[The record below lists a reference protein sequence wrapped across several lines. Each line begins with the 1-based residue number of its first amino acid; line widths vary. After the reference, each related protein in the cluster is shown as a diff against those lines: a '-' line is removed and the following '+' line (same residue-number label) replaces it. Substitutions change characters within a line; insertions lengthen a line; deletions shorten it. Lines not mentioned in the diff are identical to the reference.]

1 MRTLAS
7 GLLSLAV
14 VSQVALAQEDVITDD
29 SCFYGQ
35 VPAVYPTPE
44 LSPDGPWSDAIAK
57 AKVLIDQMTLEEKA
71 NLTAGT
77 ASNTGCS
84 GWIPGVPRLD
94 FPGMCLVDSGNS
106 VRGTD
111 FVSAFPPGIH
121 VGASW
126 NKELAHRRAYHM
138 GREAKIKG
146 VSVLLGPSIGPIGR
160 VVSAGRNWEAFSV
173 DPYLS
178 GRLVHETVEGIQENG
193 VITSTKHFIAQEQ
206 ETHRLST
213 RDDGPFQEAISSNV
227 DDRTMHELYL
237 WPFYDAVHA
246 GTANIMCSYNR
257 LNNSYACQNSK
268 SQNGLLKEE
277 LGFQGWVVSDW
288 GAMKGGVASALSG
301 LDVAMP
307 NGAGKFGSSLVE
319 AVNNGS
325 MPEAQIDNM
334 VTRLLA
340 SWFHLK
346 QDAEG
351 FPAPGNGMAQRL
363 WEPHPI
369 VDARTKCAKPT
380 LFDGAVEGH
389 VLVKNENSALPL
401 RSENMK
407 LISLFGYSAHA
418 PNRNT
423 PVPAANGTRF
433 ASWEMGIQSAN
444 ITEVDLGWF
453 GNLDLPTSD
462 IAINGTLIS
471 AGGSAAPSWSLIS
484 APYDALVAQAYEDG
498 TALYHDF
505 ESGDPSINPMS
516 DACIVVG
523 NVWATEGYDRPSLRD
538 QYTDNLVLNVAGKCA
553 NTIVVFHN
561 AGPRLV
567 DSFIDHPNVTAVI
580 FAHLPGQDSGRA
592 LISLLYG
599 QENFSGR
606 LPYTVARNE
615 SDYGHLLK
623 PDYTSRDEP
632 SQFKTYPQSDF
643 LEGTFVDYR
652 DFDSRNV
659 NPRFEFGFGLSY
671 TSFSYASLKVSK
683 ADGNFDAYPTG
694 PILEGGHQD
703 LWDELVIVEADV
715 TNEGEVDGKE
725 VAQLY
730 LGIPGD
736 EHTPLKQLRGF
747 EKQLIKAGE
756 TVTVRFALRRRDL
769 SVWDVDAQKWHLQEG
784 EYKVF
789 VGKSSRDLP
798 LEGTLTI

>member
-1 MRTLAS
+1 MLKSLVS
-7 GLLSLAV
+7 GLLGLAAI
-14 VSQVALAQEDVITDD
+14 SQVVAQDEPIVDD
-29 SCFYGQ
+29 SFFFGQ
-35 VPAVYPTPE
+35 APAVYPTPE
-44 LSPDGPWSDAIAK
+44 LSPDGPWSDALAK
-57 AKVLIDQMTLEEKA
+57 AKTLINQMTLEEKYW
-71 NLTAGT
+71 LQRLDSRHTST
-77 ASNTGCS
+77 WVS
-84 GWIPGVPRLD
+84 WDVPR
-94 FPGMCLVDSGNS
+94 G
-106 VRGTD
+106 
-111 FVSAFPPGIH
+111 
-121 VGASW
+121 
-126 NKELAHRRAYHM
+126 
-138 GREAKIKG
+138 
-146 VSVLLGPSIGPIGR
+146 LGQQ
-160 VVSAGRNWEAFSV
+160 
-173 DPYLS
+173 L
-178 GRLVHETVEGIQENG
+178 HETVEGIQENG
-193 VITSTKHFIAQEQ
+193 VMTSTK
-206 ETHRLST
+206 
-213 RDDGPFQEAISSNV
+213 PSSIKQGLT
-227 DDRTMHELYL
+227 DLFR
-237 WPFYDAVHA
+237 PFYDAVHA

-277 LGFQGWVVSDW
+277 LGFQG
-288 GAMKGGVASALSG
+288 GVASALSG

-319 AVNNGS
+319 AVSNGS
-325 MPEAQIDNM
+325 LPEAQIDNM
-334 VTRLLA
+334 ATRLIA

-346 QDAEG
+346 QNAEG
-351 FPAPGNGMAQRL
+351 FPKAGNGMAQRL
-363 WEPHPI
+363 WEPHSI
-369 VDARTKCAKPT
+369 VDARTKCSKPT

-389 VLVKNENSALPL
+389 VLVKNEKNALPL

-407 LISLFGYSAHA
+407 LISLFGYSARA
-418 PNRNT
+418 PSSNT

-505 ESGDPSINPMS
+505 ESGDPSVNPNS
-516 DACIVVG
+516 DACIVIG

-538 QYTDNLVLNVAGKCA
+538 QYTDKLILNVANKCA

-567 DSFIDHPNVTAVI
+567 DSFIEHPNVTSVI

-615 SDYGHLLK
+615 SDYGDLLK
-623 PDYTSRDEP
+623 PYYTSRDAP
-632 SQFKTYPQSDF
+632 SRFRTYPQSNF
-643 LEGTFVDYR
+643 VEGTFVDYR
-652 DFDSRNV
+652 DFDSKKV
-659 NPRFEFGFGLSY
+659 DPRFEFGFGLSY
-671 TSFSYASLKVSK
+671 TTFNYSFLKISKTNGSL
-683 ADGNFDAYPTG
+683 GAYPTG
-694 PILEGGHQD
+694 PVIEGGNKD

-715 TNEGEVDGKE
+715 TNSGKVDGME

-747 EKQLIKAGE
+747 EKQLIKVGE
-756 TVTVRFALRRRDL
+756 TATIKFPLRRRDL
-769 SVWDVDAQKWHLQEG
+769 SVWNVEAQKWHLQEG
-784 EYKVF
+784 EYRVS

-798 LEGTLTI
+798 LKGILVL

>member
-1 MRTLAS
+1 
-7 GLLSLAV
+7 
-14 VSQVALAQEDVITDD
+14 
-29 SCFYGQ
+29 
-35 VPAVYPTPE
+35 
-44 LSPDGPWSDAIAK
+44 
-57 AKVLIDQMTLEEKA
+57 
-71 NLTAGT
+71 
-77 ASNTGCS
+77 
-84 GWIPGVPRLD
+84 
-94 FPGMCLVDSGNS
+94 
-106 VRGTD
+106 
-111 FVSAFPPGIH
+111 
-121 VGASW
+121 
-126 NKELAHRRAYHM
+126 M

-146 VSVLLGPSIGPIGR
+146 
-160 VVSAGRNWEAFSV
+160 
-173 DPYLS
+173 
-178 GRLVHETVEGIQENG
+178 
-193 VITSTKHFIAQEQ
+193 HFIAQEQ

-277 LGFQGWVVSDW
+277 LGFQGWIVSDW

-319 AVNNGS
+319 AVSNGS
-325 MPEAQIDNM
+325 LPEAQIDNM
-334 VTRLLA
+334 ATRLIA

-351 FPAPGNGMAQRL
+351 FPKPGYGMAQRL
-363 WEPHPI
+363 WEPHSI
-369 VDARTKCAKPT
+369 VDARTKCSRPT

-389 VLVKNENSALPL
+389 VLVKNEKNALPL

-407 LISLFGYSAHA
+407 LISLFGYSARA
-418 PNRNT
+418 PSSNT

-484 APYDALVAQAYEDG
+484 APYDALVSQAYEDG

-505 ESGDPSINPMS
+505 ESGDPSVNPNS

-538 QYTDNLVLNVAGKCA
+538 QYTDKLILNVANKCA

-567 DSFIDHPNVTAVI
+567 DSFIEHPNVTAVI

-615 SDYGHLLK
+615 SDYGDLLK
-623 PDYTSRDEP
+623 PDYTSRDAP
-632 SQFKTYPQSDF
+632 SRFRTYPQSNF
-643 LEGTFVDYR
+643 VEGTFVDYR
-652 DFDSRNV
+652 DFDSKKV
-659 NPRFEFGFGLSY
+659 DPRFEFGFGLSY
-671 TSFSYASLKVSK
+671 TTFNYSFLKISK
-683 ADGNFDAYPTG
+683 TDGSFGAYPTG
-694 PILEGGHQD
+694 PIIEGGHKD

-715 TNEGEVDGKE
+715 TNSGKVDGME

-730 LGIPGD
+730 LGIPD
-736 EHTPLKQLRGF
+736 RYYEIPP
-747 EKQLIKAGE
+747 E
-756 TVTVRFALRRRDL
+756 T
-769 SVWDVDAQKWHLQEG
+769 
-784 EYKVF
+784 
-789 VGKSSRDLP
+789 
-798 LEGTLTI
+798 